1 MKTGIDGKFIVAP
14 FKPRRTTQDRMAKD
28 KLVKVREQRVFLEK
42 LDELLAAV
50 SGDLKGSMRTV
61 HNRTLASK

>member
-14 FKPRRTTQDRMAKD
+14 FKPRRATQDRMAKA
-28 KLVKVREQRVFLEK
+28 KLIKIRERRVFLEK
-42 LDELLAAV
+42 LDDLLAAV
-50 SGDLKGSMRTV
+50 GGDLKGSMRTV